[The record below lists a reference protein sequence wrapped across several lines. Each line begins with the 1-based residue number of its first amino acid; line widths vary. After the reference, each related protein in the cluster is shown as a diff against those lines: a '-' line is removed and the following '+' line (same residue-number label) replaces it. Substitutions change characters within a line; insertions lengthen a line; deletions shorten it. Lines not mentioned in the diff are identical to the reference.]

1 MEQTRKLLERI
12 GLPGQRLQMI
22 NISSAMAGQ
31 FAFAAAELTAE
42 VQRLGPS
49 PLRSPRPLRR
59 PMGAAAKGGPG
70 SLPTEVTEPAEAAE
84 G

>member
-1 MEQTRKLLERI
+1 VEQTRKLLEQI

-49 PLRSPRPLRR
+49 PVRPEARR
-59 PMGAAAKGGPG
+59 A
-70 SLPTEVTEPAEAAE
+70 LPAEVIEQEEAAE

>member
-1 MEQTRKLLERI
+1 VEQTRKLLEQI

-49 PLRSPRPLRR
+49 PVRTGARRAAPAGTNGPLR
-59 PMGAAAKGGPG
+59 PGG
-70 SLPTEVTEPAEAAE
+70 LPAEVIEQEEAAE

>member
-1 MEQTRKLLERI
+1 LLEQI
-12 GLPGQRLQMI
+12 GLEGQRLQMI

-49 PLRSPRPLRR
+49 PLRSDRR
-59 PMGAAAKGGPG
+59 ITDK
-70 SLPTEVTEPAEAAE
+70 SVEAID
-84 G
+84 

>member
-42 VQRLGPS
+42 IQRLGPS
-49 PLRSPRPLRR
+49 PLRPDSLP
-59 PMGAAAKGGPG
+59 AAAVEQ
-70 SLPTEVTEPAEAAE
+70 TAEAAE
-84 G
+84 E

>member
-1 MEQTRKLLERI
+1 
-12 GLPGQRLQMI
+12 MI

-49 PLRSPRPLRR
+49 PLR
-59 PMGAAAKGGPG
+59 PG
-70 SLPTEVTEPAEAAE
+70 SLPAEVTEQAEAAE

>member
-1 MEQTRKLLERI
+1 VEQTRKLLERV

-49 PLRSPRPLRR
+49 PLRP
-59 PMGAAAKGGPG
+59 GG
-70 SLPTEVTEPAEAAE
+70 LPAEVIESAQAAE